1 MELNKET
8 LAKMVQDGMNF
19 MQVAK
24 AVGKPVGEVLRL
36 ARESGINRP
45 MKPLPIEEV
54 YTKYQAGAALMT
66 LRDEYGVPI
75 PMIVRQLMQAHPDF
89 KLRAEDEAR
98 RRERQA
104 QGGRGNRGGQ
114 DQGQM
119 KPLPIEEV
127 LAKYQ
132 AGTTLEALSTEY
144 GIPLPRI
151 MRRLT
156 RAKPDFTF
164 RAEDEAKRPSVLR
177 QQNIRPQP
185 KK

>member
-24 AVGKPVGEVLRL
+24 ATGKPVGEVLRL
-36 ARESGINRP
+36 ARESGITRP

-54 YTKYQAGAALMT
+54 YTKYQAGAALMA

-75 PMIVRQLMQAHPDF
+75 PMIVRQITQAHPDF

-104 QGGRGNRGGQ
+104 QGERSGRGQG
-114 DQGQM
+114 QGQM

-164 RAEDEAKRPSVLR
+164 RVEDEAKRPGGLR
-177 QQNIRPQP
+177 QQVVRPRII
-185 KK
+185 K